1 VLPPRYGPMGGMS
14 HGEAARP
21 VSEPNI
27 FISYRRKDSAPYARG
42 IFDRLA
48 ERFGA
53 DRVFMDL
60 SIPPGMDFVQ
70 VIEGSVRSASAVIVI
85 IGPAW
90 VLNADGKHRLE
101 DPGDFVALEVAAALA
116 DNDLVIPVLVGGA
129 IMPKP
134 EDLPERIRPLSRR
147 EALELSDQRWDYDVG
162 RLADRLQEIVPA
174 MAAARVA
181 GDVTDAAPQAHAHP
195 SAVRDAL
202 KRGPVRMGLAAAA
215 VALVLLGAWAIFLGG
230 GPKLGDRVLVR
241 GDTGADVR
249 QLQVALSRLG
259 FNSGLADGNFNVQ
272 TSSAVISFQTCWGE
286 GLVPDG
292 RVTKQMAD
300 ALQDP
305 RIHTG
310 TDGADVLTGTL
321 GNDLLFSMGGQDRI
335 DGLGG
340 DDKICAG
347 EGNDIVVGGPGND
360 RLFGGAANDILQGDA
375 GDDTLLGFKNNDA
388 LDGGTGA
395 DTMDGGAGTDT
406 CLSGPGENDVLTSCE
421 A

>member
-1 VLPPRYGPMGGMS
+1 M
-14 HGEAARP
+14 
-21 VSEPNI
+21 SEPNI

-90 VLNADGKHRLE
+90 VLNAEGKRRLE

-129 IMPKP
+129 PMPKP

-162 RLADRLQEIVPA
+162 RLADRLEEIVPA
-174 MAAARVA
+174 MARATAGAAATAA
-181 GDVTDAAPQAHAHP
+181 GAGRAHP
-195 SAVRDAL
+195 TGLRGAL
-202 KRGPVRMGLAAAA
+202 QRGPVRIGLAAAA
-215 VALVLLGAWAIFLGG
+215 IALVLLGLWAIFFRG
-230 GPKLGDRVLVR
+230 GPKLGDRVLAR
-241 GDTGADVR
+241 GDTGADVG

-259 FNSGLADGNFNVQ
+259 FNAGPADGHFNVQ

-292 RVTKQMAD
+292 RVTNQMVD

-305 RIHTG
+305 RIVTY
-310 TDGADVLTGTL
+310 TEGADVITGTL
-321 GNDLLFSMGGQDRI
+321 GNDFIFAMGGQDRI
-335 DGLGG
+335 DGLAG
-340 DDKICAG
+340 DDKVCAG
-347 EGNDIVVGGPGND
+347 EGNDILIGGPGND
-360 RLFGGAANDILQGDA
+360 RLFGGAANDLLQGDA
-375 GDDTLLGFKNNDA
+375 GDDALLGFKNNDA
-388 LDGGTGA
+388 LDGGPGT
-395 DTMDGGAGTDT
+395 DTMDGGAGTDM
-406 CLSGPGENDVLTSCE
+406 CLAGAGDNDVLISCE
-421 A
+421 G

>member
-1 VLPPRYGPMGGMS
+1 MA
-14 HGEAARP
+14 HGDTARP

-48 ERFGA
+48 KRFGA

-90 VLNADGKHRLE
+90 VVNSEGKRRLE

-129 IMPKP
+129 PMPKP
-134 EDLPERIRPLSRR
+134 EDLPEGIRPLSRR

-174 MAAARVA
+174 MARAAGGAADTAA
-181 GDVTDAAPQAHAHP
+181 GEGRAHP
-195 SAVRDAL
+195 SGLPNAL
-202 KRGPVRMGLAAAA
+202 QRGPVRIGLAAVA
-215 VALVLLGAWAIFLGG
+215 VALALLAVWAIFLRGG
-230 GPKLGDRVLVR
+230 AKLGDRVLVR

-249 QLQVALSRLG
+249 QLQLALSHLG
-259 FNSGLADGNFNVQ
+259 FNSGPADGNFNVQ

-292 RVTKQMAD
+292 RVTKQMVD
-300 ALQDP
+300 ALRDP
-305 RIHTG
+305 RIVTG
-310 TDGADVLTGTL
+310 SDGADVMTGTL
-321 GNDLLFSMGGQDRI
+321 GNDVLFSMGGQDRI

-340 DDKICAG
+340 DDMICAG
-347 EGNDIVVGGPGND
+347 EGSDILVGGPGND
-360 RLFGGAANDILQGDA
+360 RLFGGAGNDILQGDA

-388 LDGGTGA
+388 LDGGTGT

-421 A
+421 G

>member
-1 VLPPRYGPMGGMS
+1 MGGMA

-90 VLNADGKHRLE
+90 VVNADGKRRLE

-129 IMPKP
+129 PMPKP
-134 EDLPERIRPLSRR
+134 DDLPEHIRPLSRR

-162 RLADRLQEIVPA
+162 RLADRLQQIVPA
-174 MAAARVA
+174 MARAAGGAADTA
-181 GDVTDAAPQAHAHP
+181 GEGRAHP
-195 SAVRDAL
+195 SGLQSTL
-202 KRGPVRMGLAAAA
+202 KRGPVRIGLAAAA
-215 VALVLLGAWAIFLGG
+215 VALVLIGAWALFFRGG
-230 GPKLGDRVLVR
+230 AKLGDRVLVR
-241 GDTGADVR
+241 GDTGEDVR
-249 QLQVALSRLG
+249 QLQVALSHLG
-259 FNSGLADGNFNVQ
+259 FNSGLEDGNFNVQ
-272 TSSAVISFQTCWGE
+272 TSSAVIAFQTCWGE

-292 RVTKQMAD
+292 RVTKQVVD
-300 ALQDP
+300 ALEDP
-305 RIHTG
+305 RIDTY
-310 TDGADVLTGTL
+310 TEGADVITGTL
-321 GNDLLFSMGGQDRI
+321 GNDFIFSMGGQDRI

-347 EGNDIVVGGPGND
+347 EGNDILIGGPGND
-360 RLFGGAANDILQGDA
+360 RLYGGAANDTLEGDA
-375 GDDTLLGFKNNDA
+375 GDDTLLGFKNNDT
-388 LDGGTGA
+388 LDGGLGT
-395 DTMDGGAGTDT
+395 DTMDGGTGTDT
-406 CLSGPGENDVLTSCE
+406 CLSGPGENDVLTGCE

>member
-1 VLPPRYGPMGGMS
+1 
-14 HGEAARP
+14 
-21 VSEPNI
+21 
-27 FISYRRKDSAPYARG
+27 
-42 IFDRLA
+42 
-48 ERFGA
+48 
-53 DRVFMDL
+53 
-60 SIPPGMDFVQ
+60 
-70 VIEGSVRSASAVIVI
+70 
-85 IGPAW
+85 
-90 VLNADGKHRLE
+90 
-101 DPGDFVALEVAAALA
+101 
-116 DNDLVIPVLVGGA
+116 VLVGGA
-129 IMPKP
+129 LMPKP
-134 EDLPERIRPLSRR
+134 EDLPEHIRPLSRR

-174 MAAARVA
+174 MARAAGGAADTAA
-181 GDVTDAAPQAHAHP
+181 GAGQPNPTGLR
-195 SAVRDAL
+195 SAL
-202 KRGPVRMGLAAAA
+202 QRGPVRIGLAAAA
-215 VALVLLGAWAIFLGG
+215 IALVLLALWAIFFRG
-230 GPKLGDRVLVR
+230 GPKLGDRVLAR
-241 GDTGADVR
+241 GDTGADVG

-259 FNSGLADGNFNVQ
+259 FNAGPADGNFNVQ

-292 RVTKQMAD
+292 RVTKQMVD

-305 RIHTG
+305 RIVRG
-310 TDGADVLTGTL
+310 TDGADAMTGTL
-321 GNDLLFSMGGQDRI
+321 GNDFIFSMGGQDRI

-347 EGNDIVVGGPGND
+347 EGNDLVVGGPGND
-360 RLFGGAANDILQGDA
+360 RLFGGTANDILQGDA